1 MTRFPHA
8 FGDESAT
15 STSVLTPELLASFD
29 ASVVDV
35 ADAIT
40 MPPVIYTSEEFLD
53 FERDTLFSHEWLCVG
68 LASSI
73 PEPGDFLTV
82 RVNGEPVIVARG
94 KDREIRAFSSICQHR
109 GMQVVD
115 QPGNCTTFTCPY
127 HHWVYGLDGRLLGAP
142 AMERTEGFDNSRDLL
157 VRHHA

>member
-1 MTRFPHA
+1 MTQFAPA
-8 FGDESAT
+8 SGDRPAEPAG
-15 STSVLTPELLASFD
+15 VLTPDLLASFA

-35 ADAIT
+35 ADAVT
-40 MPPVIYTSEEFLD
+40 MPPVIYTSEEFLE
-53 FERDTLFSHEWLCVG
+53 FERASLFSHEWLCVG
-68 LASSI
+68 TASSI

-94 KDREIRAFSSICQHR
+94 KDREVRAFSSICQHR

-127 HHWVYGLDGRLLGAP
+127 HHWVYGL
-142 AMERTEGFDNSRDLL
+142 
-157 VRHHA
+157 